1 MRLSL
6 LKAAHAILFG
16 AANRKFGVGSGRLV
30 CTRRLL
36 FDLAL
41 PFHHDPTA
49 DTFRYGAKRVVM
61 LQSFL
66 YTDTLSLG
74 NFQSVAER
82 DLGENHLAFHFL
94 NLSLRLHLELI
105 GSRADPTRFYCTCDG
120 SSHAASNGRSDV
132 VERGGQGLVGL
143 ELEKLCNSAVDPH
156 SNYVREA
163 F

>member
-16 AANRKFGVGSGRLV
+16 AANRRFGVGSGRLV
-30 CTRRLL
+30 CTRRVL
-36 FDLAL
+36 FDLAF
-41 PFHHDPTA
+41 PFHHNSTT

-61 LQSFL
+61 LQSLL

-94 NLSLRLHLELI
+94 DLSLRLHLEFI
-105 GSRADPTRFYCTCDG
+105 VTRADTTRF
-120 SSHAASNGRSDV
+120 
-132 VERGGQGLVGL
+132 
-143 ELEKLCNSAVDPH
+143 
-156 SNYVREA
+156 
-163 F
+163 